1 MPKRDPHDHV
11 ELHGIGLTLAEAV
24 LVCEGLSKLWFSG
37 KLADQMWFSGKLAD
51 QMWKE
56 AFEIIRPERIDE
68 RWGVEVDGLLKRL
81 TKLNQSEASAL
92 LRAAV
97 RFAERREEP
106 AATVLSELGV
116 ITRRQTHGP
125 GRSK

>member
-24 LVCEGLSKLWFSG
+24 LVCEGLSKL
-37 KLADQMWFSGKLAD
+37 WFSGKLAD